1 MCIAILN
8 SNNITFSKSLISN
21 CWENNPDGAGLIW
34 TDTNTRELFIYKELH
49 SVESYYNQYI
59 DIRRKHPK
67 SQIVLHFR
75 ISTSGGVNE
84 TNTHPFQVNER
95 LAFVHNGIISE
106 LNGKEA
112 GRSDTNLFN
121 ANFLQHLPADFL
133 ENSALTGLISK
144 FIGSSKLIFLN
155 ADNQAHI
162 INPSLGKT
170 DAKYPNCWFSNSTY
184 EESRFYDVGGVK
196 VYKDAHKPKYK
207 GTYYGG
213 TYGSTYGQPYKR
225 YEKGDIWNDA
235 RGVWEAPKA
244 KTTVAQATSAVKQL
258 SWTDASTGQA
268 KQYTPAQESQMRKL
282 AEDARAIDNKYSK
295 RYSYL
300 KSKGYATLTES
311 EWEELQELELYFTP
325 F

>member
-34 TDTNTRELFIYKELH
+34 TDTTTRELFTYKELN

-121 ANFLQHLPADFL
+121 ANYLQHLPADFL
-133 ENSALTGLISK
+133 ENQALTGLIAK
-144 FIGSSKLIFLN
+144 FIGGSKLIFLN
-155 ADNQAHI
+155 ADNEAHI
-162 INPSLGKT
+162 INPNLGKT

-207 GTYYGG
+207 GTYNSY
-213 TYGSTYGQPYKR
+213 SAPSWGQPYKR
-225 YEKGDIWNDA
+225 YEKGDKWNDA
-235 RGVWEAPKA
+235 RGIWETPKA
-244 KTTVAQATSAVKQL
+244 TTTPAQAQQAVRQL
-258 SWTDASTGQA
+258 SWTDASTGQP
-268 KQYTPAQESQMRKL
+268 KQYTATEEAQMRSL
-282 AEDARAIDNKYSK
+282 AEQARESDAKYSK

-300 KSKGYATLTES
+300 KGKGYATLTQS
-311 EWEELQELELYFTP
+311 EWDELQELELYFTP